1 MRKTFDRDTIVR
13 GVISLAVF
21 VVLFLLIKRLSGVL
35 LPFLVSFVI
44 AYMLAPIVDF
54 FQHKCRLKNRV
65 LSVIVTLVLAVG
77 ILVGAVAAL
86 TPAISRQMTTLS
98 ESAKE
103 FATNFDSSKY
113 LPERM
118 SEQLN
123 ELVSNL
129 DFNELLSNPDIQQ
142 AIKSLVPKL
151 GSWISSGISTLA
163 GLAVVFICLLYIIF
177 LLIDYEKISQNWANY
192 VPERYR
198 HKVQTL
204 MSDLD
209 KHMNGYFRGQAL
221 IAFCVGI
228 LFAIGFQIIGLPM
241 GIAMGL
247 IIGVF
252 NLIPYMQALGIPPC
266 ILLGLIQ
273 SAETGR
279 PVWVIALCITAV
291 FVVVQSIQDLVL
303 TPKIMGNVTGMGPA
317 MILLCLSI
325 WGSLLGIV
333 GMIIALPITTLLISY
348 YKRFIL
354 HIDDNQTDMKENMK
368 EIPTP
373 PAETETQTKAEAEAE
388 AEAAHTE
395 SEDNEKAD
403 ALEVFSNV
411 LNDIPD
417 CGCSEH
423 K

>member
-1 MRKTFDRDTIVR
+1 MKQTFDRDTIIR
-13 GVISLAVF
+13 GIISLAVF
-21 VVLFLLIKRLSGVL
+21 VALFLLIKRLSGVL

-54 FQHKCRLKNRV
+54 FQHKCRLKNRIV
-65 LSVIVTLVLAVG
+65 SVIVTLTLAIGLV
-77 ILVGAVAAL
+77 VGAVAAL
-86 TPAISRQMTTLS
+86 TPAINREMTTLS

-103 FATNFDSSKY
+103 FAMNFNANKY
-113 LPERM
+113 LPDQL
-118 SEQLN
+118 SE
-123 ELVSNL
+123 ELTDFVSNM
-129 DFNELLSNPDIQQ
+129 DFNAILSNPDIQQ
-142 AIKSLVPKL
+142 TIKNLVPKL
-151 GSWISSGISTLA
+151 GSWISSGLSTLA
-163 GLAVVFICLLYIIF
+163 GLAVVFVCLLYIIF
-177 LLIDYEKISQNWANY
+177 LLIDYEKISKNWANY

-198 HKVQTL
+198 HNIQTL

-221 IAFCVGI
+221 IASIVGI

-291 FVVVQSIQDLVL
+291 FCIVQSIQDLVL

-348 YKRFIL
+348 YKRFVL
-354 HIDDNQTDMKENMK
+354 HIDDNQADTPSVP
-368 EIPTP
+368 PTP
-373 PAETETQTKAEAEAE
+373 EDTEGKDNTET
-388 AEAAHTE
+388 
-395 SEDNEKAD
+395 D
-403 ALEVFSNV
+403 AVEVFTSA

-417 CGCSEH
+417 CGCVDN